1 MTDHHMFWT
10 VRIPVTIRVTI
21 INDNMDDQLGEL
33 MKRTVSVLAFIS
45 GCVILTAAFGIG
57 WASWGNLP
65 TQEVS
70 GIMRTLMVAILVVV
84 ACLAVIAITSSGSI
98 RWLSLLLDA
107 LMIIGFGILLFDIGL
122 FFLPFALGLLILS
135 VAKLKRNT
143 LVT

>member
-1 MTDHHMFWT
+1 
-10 VRIPVTIRVTI
+10 
-21 INDNMDDQLGEL
+21 

-135 VAKLKRNT
+135 VAKLKRQHT
-143 LVT
+143 